1 MIATEK
7 VIETNWW
14 HGQKLIETKLIG
26 EVDLDDINLWKHSL
40 KEALNKITEG
50 GSFKIMV
57 NLYGFKAVNI
67 EAHKQYREIIPLLL
81 AQYDWKVGYVDLFE
95 ESKAMKFTRTRGIHC
110 FAAVHVHHDKEKI
123 GKYEEN
129 FGRVNE
135 HFMTDPEKAMQWI
148 LNYHP

>member
-7 VIETNWW
+7 IIETNWW
-14 HGQKLIETKLIG
+14 PEQELIETKLIG

-40 KEALNKITEG
+40 KEALNKIPGG

-81 AQYDWKVGYVDLFE
+81 AQYDWKVGYVDLFQ
-95 ESKAMKFTRTRGIHC
+95 ESKTMKFSRTSGIHC
-110 FAAVHVHHDKEKI
+110 YAAVHVHHDKEKI

-129 FGRVNE
+129 FGRENE